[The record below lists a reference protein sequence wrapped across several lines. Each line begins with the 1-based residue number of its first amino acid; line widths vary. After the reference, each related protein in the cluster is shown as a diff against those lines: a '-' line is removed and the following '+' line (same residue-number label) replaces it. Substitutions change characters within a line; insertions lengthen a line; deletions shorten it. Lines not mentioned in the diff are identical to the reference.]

1 MRAINGARDL
11 PRLLAAQIKRELE
24 QSWVVWKPGEWLGVV
39 VVAVVVVVVVFHMET
54 WLWWGW

>member
-24 QSWVVWKPGEWLGVV
+24 QSWMGWKPGEWLGVV
-39 VVAVVVVVVVFHMET
+39 VVVVVVVFHMET